1 MAVEVYKDAR
11 LDAVCIRAVEFVG
24 VSVMRPT
31 PALRAWCEQIVH
43 ASVPD
48 AAIAAGEP
56 LRQAVRQMLRYGK
69 FKASG
74 RSKPAQEYLL
84 RCATQDGILPEING
98 PVDVLNAV
106 SLSCGLPISLL
117 SVGKCSQK
125 LAVRRGQTGE
135 SYVFN
140 AVGQVLEVE
149 DLVVVCDEAE
159 GKSRPVGSPIKDSMA
174 GKIEANDNHLIAIIY
189 SPATAEGR
197 QRATETA
204 MLLREKMIEHCAP
217 ENVVEVDVHVHPGT
231 DR

>member
-1 MAVEVYKDAR
+1 MAVQVYKDGR

-24 VSVMRPT
+24 VSVLPST
-31 PALRAWCEQIVH
+31 PSLRAWCDEVVQN
-43 ASVPD
+43 SVPE
-48 AAIAAGEP
+48 AAIASGEP
-56 LRQAVRQMLRYGK
+56 LRQAVRQMLRHGK

-125 LAVRRGQTGE
+125 LAVRRGLAGE

-149 DLVVVCDEAE
+149 DLIVVCDEAE
-159 GKSRPVGSPIKDSMA
+159 GQSRPVGSPIKDSMA
-174 GKIEANDNHLIAIIY
+174 GKIEATDNHLIAIIY
-189 SPATAEGR
+189 APETAEGR
-197 QRATETA
+197 QRAAGTLELLQKKIMEHCTLATA
-204 MLLREKMIEHCAP
+204 M
-217 ENVVEVDVHVHPGT
+217 EVDVR
-231 DR
+231 DRSDADR